1 MLTFVSQ
8 AAHPNCDGIGRR
20 DFLRVGG
27 LGLGSFGLPQLLA
40 AREQSATSGRSVK
53 DTSVVWLWL
62 GGGPTHVET
71 FDPKMSAPV
80 EYRSVTGE
88 AKTSLPGVSIGGHFE
103 KIAAQAERFAFVRSF
118 AHTNSGHG
126 GGTHFLMT
134 GYDNR
139 KSDNGGQP
147 TRPSLGSIT
156 ARVRGANHSET
167 GMPTYVRLDGIGAD
181 GPAFLGTPY
190 APFGSNNQAKTNMTL
205 RTPLERVE
213 ERRALLEGFDRF
225 QRDADHTGLM
235 DGLDAFERQAFNLVL
250 GNATDAFDLKKENQ
264 KVVAQ
269 YGKGLGEQLLIAR
282 RLCEKGCGFVTLNYG
297 GWDMHGQ
304 IQQNMSR
311 RAPQLDHAV
320 AAFVNDIHE
329 RGLSENILLVITG
342 EFGRTPKINRNA
354 GRDHWAPLSTLAM
367 SGGGLKMGQ
376 VIGESDSKVTRPQ
389 TKPISPQDV
398 MATVFDV
405 LGIDLS
411 TQFVDPGGRPVYMV
425 EGGKP
430 IRELVSV
437 A

>member
-1 MLTFVSQ
+1 MLTLFSRR
-8 AAHPNCDGIGRR
+8 AHPNCDGIGRR
-20 DFLRVGG
+20 DFLKIGG
-27 LGLGSFGLPQLLA
+27 LGLGGFGLPQLLA
-40 AREQSATSGRSVK
+40 AREQAAKSGKSVK

-71 FDPKMSAPV
+71 FDPKMSAPA

-88 AKTSLPGVSIGGHFE
+88 ATTSIPGVTIGGQFE
-103 KIAAQAERFAFVRSF
+103 KIAAQAEHFAFVRSF

-139 KSDNGGQP
+139 LIDNGGQP

-156 ARVRGANHSET
+156 ARVRGANHVET

-181 GPAFLGTPY
+181 GPAFLGTAF
-190 APFGSNNQAKTNMTL
+190 APFGTNNQAKTNMTL
-205 RTPLERVE
+205 RTSLERVDD
-213 ERRALLEGFDRF
+213 RRALLEGFDRF
-225 QRDADHTGLM
+225 QRDADRTGLM
-235 DGLDAFERQAFNLVL
+235 TGLDAFEQQAFNLVL
-250 GNATDAFDLKKENQ
+250 GNATDAFDLKKEDS
-264 KVVAQ
+264 KIVSR

-297 GWDMHGQ
+297 GWDMHGN
-304 IQQNMSR
+304 IERSLKSR
-311 RAPQLDHAV
+311 VPQLDQAV
-320 AAFVNDIHE
+320 ATFVQDVQE
-329 RGLSENILLVITG
+329 RGLGENILLVITG

-354 GRDHWAPLSTLAM
+354 GRDHWAPLSTLAL

-389 TKPISPQDV
+389 TRPITPQDL
-398 MATVFDV
+398 MATVFQT
-405 LGIDLS
+405 LGIDLG
-411 TQFVDPGGRPVYMV
+411 TQFVNQGGRPVYMV
-425 EGGKP
+425 EHGKP
-430 IRELVSV
+430 IPELSSV